1 MPPPNGKLA
10 EKKALVEFLISE
22 IQSHESIWNKRSK
35 DYKNVFI
42 KSNSWSEI
50 LENFR
55 STFAE
60 ELCSRFKMNTVEG
73 IKAQWKNL
81 REKLKDSPEQV
92 LMMSK
97 TRKIGHFSRTCGSWI
112 KVTSTAMGWKEFRVS
127 WMLKVRGHLN
137 NTWHLLGTFLTPL
150 APPPPHVSFNYF

>member
-81 REKLKDSPEQV
+81 RDSYGKMKKKAKGKSGAGLDDVQDKKDWPFFQN
-92 LMMSK
+92 M
-97 TRKIGHFSRTCGSWI
+97 R
-112 KVTSTAMGWKEFRVS
+112 
-127 WMLKVRGHLN
+127 
-137 NTWHLLGTFLTPL
+137 FLDQSDEYGNG
-150 APPPPHVSFNYF
+150 VKGISSFMDAEGKGPFE